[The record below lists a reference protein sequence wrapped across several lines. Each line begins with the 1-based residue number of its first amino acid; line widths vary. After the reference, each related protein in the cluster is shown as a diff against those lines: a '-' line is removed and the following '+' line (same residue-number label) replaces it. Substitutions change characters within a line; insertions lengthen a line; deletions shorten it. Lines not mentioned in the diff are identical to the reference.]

1 MLLNRISNEFLMPP
15 PPLTP
20 LPKFWSLFLPI
31 SERVHETEQLVF
43 GADGEGSGHQTEFVV
58 EVVVREGNGRNRSVE
73 HILEGWSMIQGGP
86 CELTCLESLSHLSK
100 KQKVVRVQLQAFFH
114 YIRIF

>member
-1 MLLNRISNEFLMPP
+1 MPP

-43 GADGEGSGHQTEFVV
+43 GAGGEGSEDQTEFVV
-58 EVVVREGNGRNRSVE
+58 QVVVREGAGRNRGVE
-73 HILEGWSMIQGGP
+73 RVLEGWSIIQGGP
-86 CELTCLESLSHLSK
+86 CELAALKSLSHLLK
-100 KQKVVRVQLQAFFH
+100 KQKAVRVQL
-114 YIRIF
+114 